1 MFDIPTLLTAMWFA
15 IIALILAQI
24 FALIPYPRIRILLP
38 LVSGILLGLVIF
50 ILNPGLESGYRGQMN
65 YLGPFCF
72 PLLVPLIIS
81 VPLTFFRRGNRT
93 IKGKTT
99 EFFGACVSA
108 FLFLILYQ
116 SRIFFG
122 TFQEV
127 IVPFVLLGSTLAIS
141 SCIFFIIG
149 RPAVLFGSREE
160 SEIRFNQPLEKK
172 KAQTDPKLIVFLI
185 IYLLASLSPLF
196 FIDFVNNHDRS
207 TMGQLTLY
215 LTDPSI
221 APNGSVIHLTEEN
234 FQEYPELGSLL
245 KTPPRMW
252 QGSAIRIDNAMK
264 TVMDLGTDRVSC
276 NREFDMRKDG
286 LIDSGYVPAVYL
298 EFEGKLYV
306 AKILHYA
313 GEDCVRVSL
322 FS

>member
-1 MFDIPTLLTAMWFA
+1 MLDIPTLLTAMWFA

-24 FALIPYPRIRILLP
+24 FTLIPYPRIRILLP

-50 ILNPGLESGYRGQMN
+50 ISNPGLESGYRGQMN
-65 YLGPFCF
+65 YIGPFCF

-81 VPLTFFRRGNRT
+81 VPLTFFRRGDRT
-93 IKGKTT
+93 IKGKTI
-99 EFFGACVSA
+99 EFSGACVSA
-108 FLFLILYQ
+108 FLFLTIYQ

-127 IVPFVLLGSTLAIS
+127 LAPFVLFGSTLAIS
-141 SCIFFIIG
+141 SGIFFIIEN
-149 RPAVLFGSREE
+149 PAALFGASEE
-160 SEIRFNQPLEKK
+160 SEIEHNQQPEKK
-172 KAQTDPKLIVFLI
+172 KPQTDPKLIVLLI
-185 IYLLASLSPLF
+185 ICLLTSLSPLF

-215 LTDPSI
+215 LPDPSI

-234 FQEYPELGSLL
+234 LQEYPELESLIR
-245 KTPPRMW
+245 TPPRMD
-252 QGSAIRIDNAMK
+252 QGSVVRIDNAMK
-264 TVMDLGTDRVSC
+264 NVKDLGTGRVSC
-276 NREFDMRKDG
+276 NREFEMRKDG

-298 EFEGKLYV
+298 EVGGKLYV